1 MRAWYICPVA
11 AKENAPPK
19 IRAKAKASGSVLDRI
34 GDGDLDPVYAFHGAE
49 RHLLAQTLEALRGQV
64 LGPTQGPALNEEV
77 FDLKE
82 TTASTVVNA
91 ARTLPM
97 FAKRM
102 LVVARGLDQAKADAL
117 EPLLSYAQDPNP
129 TTVLVLVADKADKVD
144 GRLKIFQ
151 TLKKLGYLHEFTRL
165 RDHELP
171 RWVQGEAARQG
182 IDISAEGA
190 RALAESAGPDLGRL
204 AQALTQLALFT
215 ADPDGRPQR
224 IEREHVD
231 ALVPESRERQVF
243 ELTRALADGQRDK
256 ALCLVGQLLRDREPP
271 LLIQGALLRQL
282 RQIWRAK
289 ELLAAGAPRTEL
301 PAAIGVP
308 PFALDEIL
316 APAKRVAVTALKR
329 SFDQL
334 YQADKLLK
342 SSRVDANVIV
352 TRLVR
357 DLANEM
363 TRR

>member
-1 MRAWYICPVA
+1 MPT
-11 AKENAPPK
+11 KESAPGKGKPK
-19 IRAKAKASGSVLDRI
+19 PKSSGSVLERI
-34 GDGDLDPVYAFHGAE
+34 GEGDLDPVYAFHGAE
-49 RHLLAQTLEALRGQV
+49 RHLLAQALEALRLDV
-64 LGPTQGPALNEEV
+64 VGPGKGPALNEEV

-82 TTASTVVNA
+82 VGAAPVVNA

-117 EPLLSYAQDPNP
+117 EPLLAYAQAPNP

-151 TLKKLGYLHEFTRL
+151 SLKKLGFLHEFTRL

-171 RWVQGEAARQG
+171 RWVQGEATRQG
-182 IDISAEGA
+182 IDISPEGA
-190 RALAESAGPDLGRL
+190 RALAQSAGPDLGRL
-204 AQALTQLALFT
+204 AQALGQLALFT
-215 ADPDGRPQR
+215 ADESGQAQR
-224 IEREHVD
+224 IESHHVE

-243 ELTRALADGQRDK
+243 ELTRALAEGQRDK
-256 ALCLVGQLLRDREPP
+256 ALSLVGQLLRDREPP
-271 LLIQGALLRQL
+271 LLIQGALMRQL

-289 ELLAAGAPRTEL
+289 ELLASGAPRTEL

-329 SFDQL
+329 SFDQI

-342 SSRVDANVIV
+342 SSRVEPELIV

-357 DLANEM
+357 DLAEEM
-363 TRR
+363 ARR